1 MGPLGYTG
9 DQKQMKKMMF
19 VFIITVIVI
28 CSFPAFG
35 QKSDDRTAALA
46 IVNKLFEEMAAANP
60 AGILALGTP
69 ENQLVALFK
78 QKDGK
83 SRIQAIPG
91 ETFSKMFSDKA
102 KLNEEIMYD
111 PKVEVSGDWA
121 MVWGRY
127 VFFVGGKLS
136 HCGINQF
143 NLVRT
148 DSGWKIANG
157 ASVIDPG
164 DCTDAEKAI
173 KPTIKSPTS

>member
-1 MGPLGYTG
+1 
-9 DQKQMKKMMF
+9 MKK
-19 VFIITVIVI
+19 FIITIMFVAIFATSAI
-28 CSFPAFG
+28 S
-35 QKSDDRTAALA
+35 QKADDRADALA
-46 IVNKLFEEMAAANP
+46 VVNKLFAEMAAANP
-60 AGILALGTP
+60 PGILALGTA

-83 SRIQAIPG
+83 SRIQVIPG
-91 ETFSKMFSDKA
+91 DAFSKMFTDKS
-102 KLNEEIMYD
+102 KVNEEVMYA
-111 PKVEVSGDWA
+111 PNVEVSGDWA

-127 VFFVGGKLS
+127 VFFAGGKLS

-164 DCTDAEKAI
+164 ACTNAEKAM
-173 KPTIKSPTS
+173 KPTIKAAAQQD